1 MMVLSTL
8 RRKIALALCPG
19 LRVAVDASHSPPG
32 RPSAFWRDDEEMCRF
47 LVAKH
52 RKVTLAQV
60 VSQGRQ
66 IFGPRFPSKSAVHR
80 YWQQLDRVFG
90 PTNQKGTA

>member
-80 YWQQLDRVFG
+80 YWQQLDKDFDHKAENGVS
-90 PTNQKGTA
+90 